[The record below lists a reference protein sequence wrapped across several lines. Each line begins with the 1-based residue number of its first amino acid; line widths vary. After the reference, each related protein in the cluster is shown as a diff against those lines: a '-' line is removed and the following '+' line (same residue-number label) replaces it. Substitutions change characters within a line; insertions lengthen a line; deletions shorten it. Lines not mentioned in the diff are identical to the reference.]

1 MAELDRS
8 GMGASVE
15 GPVDPDGIPVIALS
29 GEIDISN
36 VESVRVDIEGFL
48 EGQAGH
54 GGHAGHA
61 VFTVDALT
69 FMDSSGIALF
79 VPIHNR
85 LGSIELRNPTD
96 IVRRVI
102 DITGLSAT
110 FGVTP

>member
-1 MAELDRS
+1 MAELEGR
-8 GMGASVE
+8 GTAASVE
-15 GPVDPDGIPVIALS
+15 GSIGPGGVPVIAVG

-36 VESVRVDIEGFL
+36 VESVRAIIDGL
-48 EGQAGH
+48 LDGH
-54 GGHAGHA
+54 SGHA

-79 VPIHNR
+79 VQIHNR
-85 LGSIELRNPTD
+85 LGSIELRDPTD

-102 DITGLSAT
+102 DITGLSEI